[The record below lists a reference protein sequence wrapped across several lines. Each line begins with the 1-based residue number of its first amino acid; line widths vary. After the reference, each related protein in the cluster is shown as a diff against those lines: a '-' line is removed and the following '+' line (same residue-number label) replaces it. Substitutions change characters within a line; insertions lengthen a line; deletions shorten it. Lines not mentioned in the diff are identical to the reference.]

1 MAPKSSHILAGDN
14 INLTRWIG
22 AKQLREPTVLLYR
35 PRQRLSRGAWDRSV
49 SFLNYSFFKVFFKL
63 VFQSIFSIKNAW
75 FLLWEAFR

>member
-1 MAPKSSHILAGDN
+1 MAPKSSHILARDN

-35 PRQRLSRGAWDRSV
+35 PWQHRGAWDRSV

-75 FLLWEAFR
+75 VLLWEAFR

>member
-1 MAPKSSHILAGDN
+1 MAPKSSHILVGDN

-35 PRQRLSRGAWDRSV
+35 PQQHLSCGAWDRSV

-63 VFQSIFSIKNAW
+63 VFQSIFIIKNAW
-75 FLLWEAFR
+75 VLLWEAFR